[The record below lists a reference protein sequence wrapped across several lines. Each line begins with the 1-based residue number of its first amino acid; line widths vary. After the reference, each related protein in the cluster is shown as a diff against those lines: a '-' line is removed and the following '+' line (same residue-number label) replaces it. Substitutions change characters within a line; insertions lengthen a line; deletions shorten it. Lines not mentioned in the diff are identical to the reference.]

1 MRRHSRGV
9 EGDCRRSSLGHF
21 ANVRLFKSASVLHS
35 KFHGSLCSPPDPVP
49 LQTNPST
56 SPPVHVAAIQ
66 PAVRPA
72 PVQEPVKPV
81 TLAST
86 HPLAAPPPT
95 TPSPLPSNG
104 MTTPPSLRNS
114 GPQTRPVLQS
124 QTSQQHECIL
134 CDAIVDICLKPC
146 GHSVLCRECASRAK
160 KCPTCRV
167 SDTH

>member
-95 TPSPLPSNG
+95 TPS
-104 MTTPPSLRNS
+104 
-114 GPQTRPVLQS
+114 
-124 QTSQQHECIL
+124 
-134 CDAIVDICLKPC
+134 
-146 GHSVLCRECASRAK
+146 
-160 KCPTCRV
+160 
-167 SDTH
+167 